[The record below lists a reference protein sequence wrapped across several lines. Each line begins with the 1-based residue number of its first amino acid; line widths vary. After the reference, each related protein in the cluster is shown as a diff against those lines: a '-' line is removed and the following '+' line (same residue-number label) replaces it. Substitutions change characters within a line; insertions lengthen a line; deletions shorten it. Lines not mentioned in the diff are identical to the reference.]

1 MPAWRMKTMKN
12 PPYRP
17 SWVDRFLDWL
27 VALPI
32 PTWLSVALIYLLV
45 VASYHF
51 ALFLDGT
58 LPPGGIDPS
67 AAFNALWSIIGIVF
81 LILLDRIAHRA
92 IDRFSV
98 LVPAKKKELE
108 LIRYQMTNIPARS
121 TMVFTVLIVLLILVS
136 SFFDPNFLFVD
147 HPVSVAI
154 FIVFAAFSYAFA
166 PIMLYHGFRQLNLV
180 IKAYRMVDEINL
192 FHLQPLY
199 AFSGLTMTSSLFWL
213 LILNMNF
220 VSNFSDGAPTSL
232 ADIFLAYALIL
243 PYIIL
248 AFITFIVP
256 LWGIHQR
263 IQRTK
268 EVEIE
273 KNGMQIEKMHST
285 LYKHLNKGDYKKG
298 NDLEKSLASLYKMR
312 EQIEKVPTWPWNPGT
327 LRSFLSAV
335 FLPLGIWLLQQV
347 LSRFL

>member
-1 MPAWRMKTMKN
+1 MKN
-12 PPYRP
+12 VPYKP

-27 VALPI
+27 VRLPI
-32 PTWLSVALIYLLV
+32 PTWLSIVSIYLIV
-45 VASYHF
+45 AASYHL
-51 ALFLDGT
+51 ALFIDGT
-58 LPPGGIDPS
+58 LPPGGVDVS
-67 AAFNALWSIIGIVF
+67 SAFNAIWSIIGIVF

-98 LVPAKKKELE
+98 LLPAKKNELE
-108 LIRYQMTNIPARS
+108 LVRYQLTNIPAGS
-121 TMVFTVLIVLLILVS
+121 ALVFTVLIVLTIVIS
-136 SFFDPNFLFVD
+136 SYFDPTFLVVD
-147 HPVSVAI
+147 NPVSVAI
-154 FIVFAAFSYAFA
+154 FVFFAAFSYSLA
-166 PIMLYHGFRQLNLV
+166 PLMLYQGFRQLNLV
-180 IKAYRMVDEINL
+180 TKAYRMVDEINL

-199 AFSGLTMTSSLFWL
+199 AFSGLTMTSSLFWI
-213 LILNMNF
+213 LILNLNF
-220 VSNFSDGAPTSL
+220 VSNFSEGSPTSV
-232 ADIFLAYALIL
+232 ADIFLAYVLVL
-243 PYIIL
+243 PYLIL

-273 KNGMQIEKMHST
+273 KNGMQIEKVHGI
-285 LYKHLNKGDYKKG
+285 LYKHLNKGEYKKG
-298 NDLEKSLASLYKMR
+298 NDLEKSLNSLYRMR

-335 FLPLGIWLLQQV
+335 FLPLGIWLLQQL

>member
-1 MPAWRMKTMKN
+1 MKN
-12 PPYRP
+12 VPYKP

-27 VALPI
+27 VRLPI
-32 PTWLSVALIYLLV
+32 PTWLSIAAIYLIVVGSYHVALLI
-45 VASYHF
+45 
-51 ALFLDGT
+51 DGT
-58 LPPGGIDPS
+58 LPPGGIDVTS
-67 AAFNALWSIIGIVF
+67 VFNGIWSIIGIIF

-108 LIRYQMTNIPARS
+108 LIRYQMTNIPAGS
-121 TMVFTVLIVLLILVS
+121 AMVFTVLIILIIVVS
-136 SFFDPNFLFVD
+136 SYFDPTFLGAD
-147 HPVSVAI
+147 HPVSVVI
-154 FIVFAAFSYAFA
+154 FVVFAAFSYSFA
-166 PIMLYHGFRQLNLV
+166 PLMLYHGFRQLNLV
-180 IKAYRMVDEINL
+180 TKAYRMVDEINL

-199 AFSGLTMTSSLFWL
+199 AFSGLTMTSSLFWI

-232 ADIFLAYALIL
+232 ADIFLAYVLVF
-243 PYIIL
+243 PYVVL
-248 AFITFIVP
+248 AFVTFIVP

-273 KNGMQIEKMHST
+273 KNGMQIEKVHGI

-298 NDLEKSLASLYKMR
+298 NDLEKSLTSLYKMR
-312 EQIEKVPTWPWNPGT
+312 EQIEKVPTWPWTPGT
-327 LRSFLSAV
+327 FRNFLSAI
-335 FLPLGIWLLQQV
+335 FLPLALWGAQQLL
-347 LSRFL
+347 LRIL